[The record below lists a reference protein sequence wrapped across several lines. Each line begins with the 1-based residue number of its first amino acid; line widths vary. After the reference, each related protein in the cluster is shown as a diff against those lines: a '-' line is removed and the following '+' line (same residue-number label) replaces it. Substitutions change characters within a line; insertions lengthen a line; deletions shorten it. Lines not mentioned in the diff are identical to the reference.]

1 MEVSSSSADARTKLE
16 QEYCP
21 PVDSA
26 LLAALAL
33 DFDLDKSDDVKAL
46 RETLDSIKESA
57 LQEEYLT
64 FDPSGTAGNEVDS
77 YDNSGTCSGS
87 RDTFATG
94 TPSTSQYSQ
103 NLPDGCDSRSAKS
116 RDASQPSYTLGADGS
131 LQFVGGTEEGKISL
145 LQEMFPDITRFN
157 IEQGLKKSDGDVDKA
172 MDSLLNLSFFHQGHL
187 DESAI
192 AIPKGLDGF
201 MQETPDIGR
210 QKPRKKR
217 SKKHKVSFEADAAGI
232 DHSHV
237 QNQWQ
242 KSNEDVEFIYS
253 RTPDLPRSTIAST
266 YTHNNR
272 SLSLT
277 IKALADS
284 HSVADIDEVRDDS
297 VVQSQLDELA
307 SDFPNVPQPTL
318 VGLLRITRNIF
329 SAANELAAEMIR
341 QKPSFS
347 VSDLIKITAP
357 KLNLEDEEEDLSARP
372 TRSVVLSQSA
382 TDFDRDQAAAN
393 AYFTAKSVAN
403 AKAAQ
408 AARKAKSD
416 PLYGGA
422 THYYREVA
430 QQNRELA
437 MRHLSAATERLVD
450 MQSSSGDL
458 DLHGCQV
465 AQAVRISRERVEAW
479 WDGLGDTKHIR
490 GGGRHAHNGYKIITG
505 VGLHSHDGKSRLG
518 PAVSKALISDG
529 WRVEIGRGFVTV
541 IGAARR

>member
-1 MEVSSSSADARTKLE
+1 MELSSSDDKLE

-33 DFDLDKSDDVKAL
+33 DFDLDNPDDVKAL

-57 LQEEYLT
+57 LQEESLA
-64 FDPSGTAGNEVDS
+64 FDPSGTANDHLDFPDTVGTSSAGHDS
-77 YDNSGTCSGS
+77 FPTH
-87 RDTFATG
+87 
-94 TPSTSQYSQ
+94 TPSTSQESQ
-103 NLPDGCDSRSAKS
+103 NPLDGSESRSSKS
-116 RDASQPSYTLGADGS
+116 RDVSQPMYTLAADGS
-131 LQFVGGTEEGKISL
+131 LQFVGGTGEGKVSL
-145 LQEMFPDITRFN
+145 LQEMFPDISKFN
-157 IEQGLKKSDGDVDKA
+157 IEQGLKKSNGDVDKA
-172 MDSLLNLSFFHQGHL
+172 MDMLLNLSFFYQGHL
-187 DESAI
+187 DDSGV

-201 MQETPDIGR
+201 MDETPDIGR
-210 QKPRKKR
+210 QKPRKKKNKKK
-217 SKKHKVSFEADAAGI
+217 SKVLFDSDAASGENELAPN
-232 DHSHV
+232 H
-237 QNQWQ
+237 WQ
-242 KSNEDVEFIYS
+242 KSKDDVDFIHS
-253 RTPDLPRSTIAST
+253 RTPDLPRSTVAST
-266 YTHNNR
+266 YTQNNR
-272 SLSLT
+272 SLPAT
-277 IKALADS
+277 IKSLADA
-284 HSVADIDEVRDDS
+284 HSVADINEIREDS

-307 SDFPNVPQPTL
+307 SDFPNVAQPTL

-329 SAANELAAEMIR
+329 SAANELATEMIR
-341 QKPSFS
+341 QKPAFS

-357 KLNLEDEEEDLSARP
+357 KLNLEDEEDEPTVAP
-372 TRSVVLSQSA
+372 TRPAGGSQGA
-382 TDFDRDQAAAN
+382 GDYDREQAAAS

-403 AKAAQ
+403 AQAAQ

-422 THYYREVA
+422 SHYYREVA
-430 QQNRELA
+430 QRNRELA
-437 MRHLSAATERLVD
+437 MQHLAAASERLVD
-450 MQSSSGDL
+450 MQSSQGDL

-490 GGGRHAHNGYKIITG
+490 GGGRHAHNGFKIITG

-518 PAVSKALISDG
+518 PAVSKALMSDG